1 MIPTGDRIYPVVMT
15 TPKIPKP
22 TSTFEGTDL
31 GDEYLFYDREND
43 RVHVLNTTAR
53 EIFLLC
59 DGKRNEDEI
68 ACSLAESYDLE
79 QATAG
84 KDTQDTLT
92 RLYELG
98 VLGC

>member
-1 MIPTGDRIYPVVMT
+1 MT
-15 TPKIPKP
+15 VQIPKP
-22 TSTFEGTDL
+22 TGSFEGTDL

-68 ACSLAESYDLE
+68 AGALAETYDLE

-84 KDTQDTLT
+84 KDTQQTLK
-92 RLYELG
+92 RLYDLG
-98 VLGC
+98 VLGA

>member
-1 MIPTGDRIYPVVMT
+1 MT
-15 TPKIPKP
+15 TVRIPKP
-22 TSTFEGTDL
+22 TGSFEGTDL

-59 DGKRNEDEI
+59 DGERSEDQI
-68 ACSLAESYDLE
+68 AGALAETYDLDPD
-79 QATAG
+79 TAG
-84 KDTQDTLT
+84 ADTRQTLK

-98 VLGC
+98 VLGS

>member
-1 MIPTGDRIYPVVMT
+1 MT
-15 TPKIPKP
+15 TPQIPKP
-22 TSTFEGTDL
+22 TGSFEGTDL

-59 DGKRNEDEI
+59 DGSRSEDEI
-68 ACSLAESYDLE
+68 AGTLAETYELE
-79 QATAG
+79 QATAS
-84 KDTQDTLT
+84 KDTQQTLK

-98 VLGC
+98 VLAS

>member
-1 MIPTGDRIYPVVMT
+1 MT
-15 TPKIPKP
+15 TPQIPKP
-22 TSTFEGTDL
+22 TGSFEGTDL

-43 RVHVLNTTAR
+43 RVHVLNTSAR

-68 ACSLAESYDLE
+68 ACSLAKSYDLE
-79 QATAG
+79 QGTAD
-84 KDTQDTLT
+84 KDTQDTLR

-98 VLGC
+98 VLNC

>member
-1 MIPTGDRIYPVVMT
+1 MT
-15 TPKIPKP
+15 TAQIPKP
-22 TSTFEGTDL
+22 TGAFEGTDL

-59 DGKRNEDEI
+59 DGKRSEEEI
-68 ACSLAESYDLE
+68 AGNLAETYDLDSE
-79 QATAG
+79 TATR
-84 KDTQDTLT
+84 DTRQTLE

-98 VLGC
+98 VLES

>member
-1 MIPTGDRIYPVVMT
+1 MQ
-15 TPKIPKP
+15 IPKP
-22 TSTFEGTDL
+22 TDSFEGTDL

-68 ACSLAESYDLE
+68 AGALAETHDLD

-84 KDTQDTLT
+84 KDTQQTLK

-98 VLGC
+98 VLGS

>member
-1 MIPTGDRIYPVVMT
+1 MMT
-15 TPKIPKP
+15 AQIPKP
-22 TSTFEGTDL
+22 TGSFEGTDL

-59 DGKRNEDEI
+59 NGERTEDAI
-68 ACSLAESYDLE
+68 ASALAETYDLE
-79 QATAG
+79 PATAG
-84 KDTQDTLT
+84 TDTRQTLK

-98 VLGC
+98 VLGS